1 MDCKKDYISPNHA
14 RCIGHQ
20 LAFMLEVRCGLCK
33 SFGPE
38 VWIPDSK
45 HLPSGKIALSCNQK
59 RTLFSVLVTNV
70 EFHLW
75 SAFPLN
81 IIDQNQSKKIGKHL
95 SWKAFRLESILV
107 PDCLYDFSLQRRNAV
122 HTLEGYHWL
131 SRETHLTL
139 IFFFASL
146 QRWKDFLSARA
157 GVLSEGLLHFNP
169 VFVYQC

>member
-1 MDCKKDYISPNHA
+1 MCRSPN
-14 RCIGHQ
+14 CI
-20 LAFMLEVRCGLCK
+20 MLEVRCGLCK

-38 VWIPDSK
+38 VWNPDSR

-59 RTLFSVLVTNV
+59 RTLFSIWVMHV

-81 IIDQNQSKKIGKHL
+81 FIDQNQSKKIRKHL
-95 SWKAFRLESILV
+95 NWKAFRLESIFV
-107 PDCLYDFSLQRRNAV
+107 PECLYDFSLQRRDAV
-122 HTLEGYHWL
+122 HALEGYHWL
-131 SRETHLTL
+131 SRETRLTL
-139 IFFFASL
+139 IFSFASL